1 MVHRIYIS
9 SNLKP
14 SFVVQ
19 KYDQPESC
27 NCNNFVM
34 SNSSSFVL
42 KKHVK
47 FQKEEQYWLL
57 PTTCPP
63 IKFKPRTICCQEG
76 ENDEDMTLTDTTID
90 YKVC

>member
-1 MVHRIYIS
+1 
-9 SNLKP
+9 
-14 SFVVQ
+14 
-19 KYDQPESC
+19 
-27 NCNNFVM
+27 M